1 MTFGRIT
8 LMCAMGISATKTV
21 TIARSVKKRR
31 GLTMSETTKIVHRN
45 DGLYDL
51 TLKNGKA
58 YRERRGLT
66 MQEVVLELEREIN
79 DKEDANGR
87 AE

>member
-1 MTFGRIT
+1 M
-8 LMCAMGISATKTV
+8 A
-21 TIARSVKKRR
+21 
-31 GLTMSETTKIVHRN
+31 ETTKITHRK

-58 YRERRGLT
+58 YREKRGLT
-66 MQEVVLELEREIN
+66 MQEVVLELEREMN
-79 DKEDANGR
+79 DKEEANGR